1 MIMYNKKRI
10 SIKRSD
16 LFNYY
21 NLKNANPSNIL
32 NGFALEV

>member
-1 MIMYNKKRI
+1 MIKYNKKRI
-10 SIKRSD
+10 SIKKCD

-21 NLKNANPSNIL
+21 SLKNANPSNIL